1 MYIILSECSE
11 IHQIFDAISY
21 FKGANVIRMLSA
33 FLGEGKFL
41 SGVKRYLKQHKY
53 GNASTDDLWKAL
65 SDESG
70 IDVGQFMTL
79 WTKVTGVSIIK
90 YIFYSLKHNLI
101 HLLLNCIVVS
111 SIICGRIS

>member
-1 MYIILSECSE
+1 MFIILSECSD

-21 FKGANVIRMLSA
+21 YKGANVIRMLSA
-33 FLGEGKFL
+33 FLGEKKFL
-41 SGVKRYLKQHKY
+41 SGVKRYLKQHEY

-70 IDVGQFMTL
+70 IEVGQFMIL

-90 YIFYSLKHNLI
+90 CFIYS
-101 HLLLNCIVVS
+101 
-111 SIICGRIS
+111 